1 MSGKEGNPGM
11 TSPEVSVGPRSQAME
26 KRDSEG
32 TRTNRKA
39 GPGGR
44 KLMKVSQLSKLTG
57 VSTSAIN
64 YYVRMGLLPPPIKTH
79 RNMAYYDASYVQMI
93 NYIKKLQHQKHLPLS
108 RIKEIMEKKI
118 RIWQGTEG
126 EGKYLTEDV
135 FSLPIGEEGEEKVST
150 RKRILEAAGRLFA
163 RLGYSGVT
171 DEDIMEEAEV
181 TGAEYYEL
189 FSGKEEV
196 FLDFAEELARAFQKK
211 VAEAISEERDMLQRL
226 RKAIPVAFN
235 LIVENREI
243 YSMYLDES
251 SHVDLSLEGR
261 WRNFTSAIVDD
272 IRRIISKG
280 IREGSIRPVKPDI
293 AAHAIMGQLVRLANY
308 WIENPR
314 AHRLED
320 IVGEAMDYV
329 TRALSP

>member
-1 MSGKEGNPGM
+1 M
-11 TSPEVSVGPRSQAME
+11 TEMTKGSRSQAAE
-26 KRDSEG
+26 KRESSGPKKEG
-32 TRTNRKA
+32 KGRL
-39 GPGGR
+39 GGR
-44 KLMKVSQLSKLTG
+44 RLMKVSQLSKLTG

-64 YYVRMGLLPPPIKTH
+64 YYVRMGLLPPPLKTH

-93 NYIKKLQHQKHLPLS
+93 NYIKKLQHQRHLPLS

-118 RIWQGTEG
+118 RIWQGSEG
-126 EGKYLTEDV
+126 EGRYLAEDV
-135 FSLPIGEEGEEKVST
+135 FSLPLDEEDEEKVST
-150 RKRILEAAGRLFA
+150 RKKILEAAGRLFA

-171 DEDIMEEAEV
+171 DDDIIREAGV
-181 TGAEYYEL
+181 SGAEYYEL

-196 FLDFAEELARAFQKK
+196 FLDFAEELAKAFQKK
-211 VAEAISEERDMLQRL
+211 VAEAISGEKDMLQRL

-243 YSMYLDES
+243 YTMYLDES

-308 WIENPR
+308 WVEDPR

>member
-1 MSGKEGNPGM
+1 MKQKSAEWTKDRQE
-11 TSPEVSVGPRSQAME
+11 RA
-26 KRDSEG
+26 
-32 TRTNRKA
+32 
-39 GPGGR
+39 GGR

-64 YYVRMGLLPPPIKTH
+64 YYVRMGLLPPPLKTH

-118 RIWQGTEG
+118 EIWQAAEG
-126 EGKYLTEDV
+126 GGRYLTEDV

-171 DEDIMEEAEV
+171 DEDIMEEAGV
-181 TGAEYYEL
+181 NGAEYYEL

-196 FLDFAEELARAFQKK
+196 FLDFAEELAKAFQKR
-211 VAEAISEERDMLQRL
+211 VAEAISGEKDMLQRI
-226 RKAIPVAFN
+226 RKAIPVAFS

-261 WRNFTSAIVDD
+261 WRSFTSAIVED

-280 IREGSIRPVKPDI
+280 TREGSIRPVKPDI
-293 AAHAIMGQLVRLANY
+293 AAHAIMGMLVRLANY
-308 WIENPR
+308 WIEDPR
-314 AHRLED
+314 NHRLED

-329 TRALSP
+329 TRALSPDDRPSTEP

>member
-1 MSGKEGNPGM
+1 
-11 TSPEVSVGPRSQAME
+11 ME
-26 KRDSEG
+26 KEEHG
-32 TRTNRKA
+32 EKTKA
-39 GPGGR
+39 KERRPSGR
-44 KLMKVSQLSKLTG
+44 KLMKVSQLSRLTG

-64 YYVRMGLLPPPIKTH
+64 YYVRMGLLPPPLKTH

-126 EGKYLTEDV
+126 GGRHITEEV
-135 FSLPIGEEGEEKVST
+135 FSLPINDEGEEKVST

-171 DEDIMEEAEV
+171 DEDIMEEAGV
-181 TGAEYYEL
+181 NGAEYYEL

-196 FLDFAEELARAFQKK
+196 FLDFAEELAKAFQKK
-211 VAEAISEERDMLQRL
+211 VAEAISGEKDMLQRI

-261 WRNFTSAIVDD
+261 WRSFTSAIVED

-280 IREGSIRPVKPDI
+280 TREGSIRPVKPDI
-293 AAHAIMGQLVRLANY
+293 AAHAIMGMLVRLANY
-308 WIENPR
+308 WIEDPR
-314 AHRLED
+314 THRLED